1 MLLIS
6 SKYYFVVF
14 AECLGNIKPNA
25 ELQKLPPLFPN
36 SLVVQ
41 RTKAAGAAGSQSAT
55 HVLLDAHPILKEEV
69 TENCSPK

>member
-41 RTKAAGAAGSQSAT
+41 RTKAAGSQSAT
-55 HVLLDAHPILKEEV
+55 HVCLN
-69 TENCSPK
+69 TERRGH